1 MMDRRDLL
9 KMIMA
14 TTGVALVGGNALA
27 YEMTSQVPLS
37 NTIFTPDDVILFN
50 EIAEV
55 ILPRTDTPGAKDAN
69 VGLMALILANDC
81 YTKRER
87 DTLVKGLKSLNEQSQ
102 KDYSS
107 PYLLLNAQQKTVF
120 ITQLD
125 IDAKAY
131 NNKQDIHYLSVTPY
145 DRNSKDDKPL
155 PHYFTLIKQLT
166 LFSFSPQKKGQQKC
180 YDTKPFRENIMATY
194 PIKKAT
200 KHGFNE

>member
-55 ILPRTDTPGAKDAN
+55 VLPRTDTPGAKDAN

-120 ITQLD
+120 VTQLD

-145 DRNSKDDKPL
+145 DRNSKDDKLL

-166 LFSFSPQKKGQQKC
+166 LFSFFTSKEGATKVLRYEAIPGKYNGDLPYKKG
-180 YDTKPFRENIMATY
+180 D
-194 PIKKAT
+194 KAW
-200 KHGFNE
+200 F